1 MFLEDQSQTSGL
13 VFESDTAVVVK
24 RAESNVT
31 DLCVV
36 ILEVN
41 TQMPLEEVDHEFK
54 FAWQY
59 LQHDLV
65 RRSIISVESVQD
77 MDDVASWF
85 LLIHLVADC
94 DNQSG
99 VHGESS
105 DRMDANNLG
114 LYEIIDE
121 QVDIVTSRDRRLD
134 GRSGRHCYST
144 DSRDKILDRHNLSK
158 VDALDHSI
166 AFVVDQDLD

>member
-24 RAESNVT
+24 RAESHIA
-31 DLCVV
+31 DLSVV
-36 ILEVN
+36 VLEVN

-54 FAWQY
+54 FARQY

-77 MDDVASWF
+77 MDDVASWL
-85 LLIHLVADC
+85 LLIDLVAEC
-94 DNQSG
+94 DNQSR
-99 VHGESS
+99 VHGESA

-114 LYEIIDE
+114 FHEIVDE
-121 QVDIVTSRDRRLD
+121 EVDIVTRRDCRLD
-134 GRSGRHCYST
+134 GRSR
-144 DSRDKILDRHNLSK
+144 
-158 VDALDHSI
+158 
-166 AFVVDQDLD
+166 